1 MPRPTVLIIDDA
13 RTTRT
18 HMRLLLEGTYGVQ
31 LADSGEAGLAL
42 ARTLPQLPAAV
53 LLDVQMP
60 GMGGIECLRE
70 FKSDEALR
78 AIPVVMVTTRGE
90 EETLEKCRGLGCDG
104 YVTKPVQSRELFEV
118 LRTLL
123 RARG

>member
-18 HMRLLLEGTYGVQ
+18 HMRLLLEGTYAVQ

-42 ARTLPQLPAAV
+42 ARSLPQFPAAV

-60 GMGGIECLRE
+60 GMGGIECLRQ
-70 FKSDEALR
+70 FKTDEALR
-78 AIPVVMVTTRGE
+78 NIPVVMVTTRGE
-90 EETLEKCRGLGCDG
+90 EETLERCRELGCDG